1 MATLHAE
8 VSNDSDLQEIHD
20 VIEQIERQ
28 VFKDTGISIV
38 IHIDPVE
45 IKDEAILES
54 QRILMEIILK
64 NEPKADIH
72 DFHVVQHGEEM
83 ELIFD
88 LVVPYSYKD
97 TDKALLLESI
107 TNQLFEANPF
117 YHCAITV
124 ENSFLAKE

>member
-1 MATLHAE
+1 
-8 VSNDSDLQEIHD
+8 
-20 VIEQIERQ
+20 
-28 VFKDTGISIV
+28 
-38 IHIDPVE
+38 
-45 IKDEAILES
+45 
-54 QRILMEIILK
+54 MEIILK